1 MSSLKK
7 NLGYQTIYQL
17 LATALPLL
25 TSPYLSRVLG
35 AEQVGIFSYTHSVV
49 TYFSLFAML
58 GTVNYGT
65 RSIADVRED
74 ADRCGETFWSIF
86 SLQALSSLIAI
97 TFYGIYLF
105 CFCKKNQLIALVQGI
120 VLLSCLLDI
129 SWLYFGLEKF
139 RITVV
144 RNTAIKLS
152 SVALM
157 FLLVRSKEDL
167 WIYTLLM
174 TGSSL
179 IGQLFLWKNLPGCC
193 RRVRVQPK
201 EIVRH
206 IRPNLVLFIP
216 LVSASV
222 YHVMDKTML
231 GLLSTESE
239 CGYYYFADK
248 LINIPI
254 SLLNG
259 VGAVL
264 LPRISYLLQQGSRKE
279 ADEFVKLSLEGILL
293 SGTALSFGI
302 FAVSDEFIPFFFG
315 SEFQNSI
322 LIAKILAPVLMIK
335 GLSNTIRTEYLVP
348 YRMESKYITSVIAGA
363 ITNIIANCLL
373 IPRFAGAG
381 AAWGTLIAEAVSC
394 GFQIAVI
401 SKQLDLRRTCR
412 NGAVYILIGVCMV
425 FGVRMVVSWFKNTV
439 LSILAGIL
447 CGAVIFVVLCLVFWK
462 TSKNSLFQS
471 YRNIHKN

>member
-1 MSSLKK
+1 MSSIKK

-17 LATALPLL
+17 LATAMPLL

-35 AEQVGIFSYTHSVV
+35 AEQVGIFSYTHSIV

-65 RSIADVRED
+65 RSIADVRDD
-74 ADRCGETFWSIF
+74 ADLCGKTFWSIF
-86 SLQALSSLIAI
+86 SLQVIASLIS
-97 TFYGIYLF
+97 TLSYGIYLF
-105 CFCKKNQLIALVQGI
+105 CFCKKNQFIAWIQGI

-129 SWLYFGLEKF
+129 SWLYFGLEQFKT
-139 RITVV
+139 TVV

-152 SVALM
+152 SVALI
-157 FLLVRSKEDL
+157 FLLVRKKEHL

-179 IGQLFLWKNLPGCC
+179 IGQLILWNKLPVCC
-193 RRVRVQPK
+193 RRVLIQPK
-201 EIVRH
+201 EIIRH

-216 LVSASV
+216 LASSSV

-231 GLLSTESE
+231 GFLSTEAE

-254 SLLNG
+254 SLING

-264 LPRISYLLQQGSRKE
+264 LPRISHLLQQGNRKK
-279 ADEFVKLSLEGILL
+279 ADEFIKLSLEGILL
-293 SGTALSFGI
+293 SGAALSLGI
-302 FAVSDEFIPFFFG
+302 FAVSDEFVPFFFG
-315 SEFQNSI
+315 SEFRSSI
-322 LIAKILAPVLMIK
+322 IIAKILAPVLIIK

-348 YRMESKYITSVIAGA
+348 YRLEFKYITSVISGA
-363 ITNIIANCLL
+363 ITNIAANCIL

-394 GFQIAVI
+394 GFQIVVI
-401 SKQLDLRRTCR
+401 SKQLDLRRTCL
-412 NGAVYILIGVCMV
+412 NGLVYIVIGVCMV
-425 FGVRMVVSWFKNTV
+425 FSVRMIVSCFQNTV
-439 LSILAGIL
+439 ISILVGIL
-447 CGAVIFVVLCLVFWK
+447 CGTIIFIALCLVFWK
-462 TSKNSLFQS
+462 ISRHSLLQKYLNIDKN
-471 YRNIHKN
+471 